1 MSSNAREQF
10 SELVALTEI
19 YLLQEYSCKDWIY
32 SDSDCFKFFKTLEER
47 RREESKNQESR
58 HQASMSKEKPK
69 SAQPSLEKVPQK
81 EVAPSPPKPVVKP
94 VAILVSPPQPI
105 KTESI
110 KTASEPV
117 AAPVAT
123 KEEKKEAP
131 KETQVVPK
139 SVFVPEPLSKPKEV
153 DLADMRAAV
162 ASAMPQVKIAETPKA
177 PPLASQPSAVLL
189 ALGET
194 GEELLFLHNVA
205 SAIDRLL
212 RSAEV
217 VSMPKK
223 ERDAAWKALLS
234 RPGLTWIIAFGE
246 EVYSLPG
253 ISKGQQKIG
262 QVSLLLQ
269 PSALSILRDPKQKAA
284 LWTLLKQLLK

>member
-19 YLLQEYSCKDWIY
+19 YLLQEYSCKDWMY
-32 SDSDCFKFFKTLEER
+32 SDSDCFKFFKTLEESR
-47 RREESKNQESR
+47 RQE
-58 HQASMSKEKPK
+58 SMSKEKPK
-69 SAQPSLEKVPQK
+69 SAPPPSLEKVPQK
-81 EVAPSPPKPVVKP
+81 VVAPAIPKP
-94 VAILVSPPQPI
+94 VAIPAPPPQPI
-105 KTESI
+105 KT
-110 KTASEPV
+110 APEPI
-117 AAPVAT
+117 AL
-123 KEEKKEAP
+123 KEEKKEPP
-131 KETQVVPK
+131 KEVQVTPKIIPEPK

-217 VSMPKK
+217 VSLPKK
-223 ERDAAWKALLS
+223 EREAAWKALAS
-234 RPGLTWIIAFGE
+234 RPGLSWIVAFGE
-246 EVYSLPG
+246 EVYTLPG

-262 QVSLLLQ
+262 TVSLLLQ
-269 PSALSILRDPKQKAA
+269 PSALTILRDPNQKAA